1 MRYPVNAVDSLV
13 WVIGPNEEWAAAISA
28 AAHSIFPNF
37 SKRLGVDPGGFG
49 SRPAAP
55 LSGDGLARWRQFRL
69 ITTARLPSSRTP
81 SSVGISGWV
90 SPTASPLMLVGS
102 LPPLTSS
109 SITRLARRSE
119 RSEERRVGKE
129 WVRTCR
135 SRWW

>member
-81 SSVGISGWV
+81 
-90 SPTASPLMLVGS
+90 
-102 LPPLTSS
+102 
-109 SITRLARRSE
+109 
-119 RSEERRVGKE
+119 RSEEHTSE
-129 WVRTCR
+129 LQSLMRTSYAVFCLKKKTY
-135 SRWW
+135 

>member
-81 SSVGISGWV
+81 PSVGLLAWV
-90 SPTASPLMLVGS
+90 FPT
-102 LPPLTSS
+102 PPPP
-109 SITRLARRSE
+109 RLAGSIPPP
-119 RSEERRVGKE
+119 
-129 WVRTCR
+129 
-135 SRWW
+135 